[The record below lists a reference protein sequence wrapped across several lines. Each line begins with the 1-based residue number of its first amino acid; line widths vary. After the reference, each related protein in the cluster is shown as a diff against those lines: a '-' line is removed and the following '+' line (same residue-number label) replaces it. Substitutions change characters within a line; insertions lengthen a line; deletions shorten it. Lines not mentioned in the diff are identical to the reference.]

1 MIPDGL
7 GCKENAIGKKGRE
20 RKRKKRKEGKK
31 KVKGGRN
38 VLEFIVLRLPFLSES
53 EFTTQ
58 RANEIIW
65 QK

>member
-1 MIPDGL
+1 MVL
-7 GCKENAIGKKGRE
+7 VVKKMQLVK
-20 RKRKKRKEGKK
+20 RKRKKKEKEEGRKKK

-38 VLEFIVLRLPFLSES
+38 LLEFIVLRLPFLSES